1 MSIYSRVV
9 SVRTLVAALML
20 VAPVRMLSAQE
31 WSWNSERVARG
42 STSSIVIDSD
52 RNLQL
57 AYLTR
62 DAKVYYAMRPA
73 GASKWYSL
81 VVLDSTHANTNVYPK
96 LVVDKHDI
104 PHLCVSFG
112 ILEYVTLTNH
122 EWVKQQID
130 PGSGTISYHCSIA
143 VTPDGV
149 PHLGWYH
156 EFLPGGTQ
164 YSHFRHADLEDGVW
178 MVRSVDGGIAGKW
191 SSMVIDS
198 KGFPHASY
206 SQWVHGGDL
215 NYAEWDGERWKIST
229 VDSSQNASSYRGFD
243 NSLALWP
250 DGSAHISYFDARTLK
265 YAHQIDGKWKVEK
278 VAVVAPGHDVY
289 GGSTTLLRD
298 SHDNPHI
305 IYGDF
310 GAVKHAFWDGKQWQV
325 EIVVAGALQQYNNVD
340 ATIGPDDTL
349 YVSYPDPDDGYVKI
363 ATGKLAPASEVKK
376 VAAVEVKGT
385 NIDDPEPKDTEVK
398 K

>member
-1 MSIYSRVV
+1 MSMYSRGV
-9 SVRTLVAALML
+9 SVGRLVAELML

-130 PGSGTISYHCSIA
+130 PGSGTI
-143 VTPDGV
+143 
-149 PHLGWYH
+149 
-156 EFLPGGTQ
+156 
-164 YSHFRHADLEDGVW
+164 
-178 MVRSVDGGIAGKW
+178 
-191 SSMVIDS
+191 
-198 KGFPHASY
+198 
-206 SQWVHGGDL
+206 
-215 NYAEWDGERWKIST
+215 
-229 VDSSQNASSYRGFD
+229 
-243 NSLALWP
+243 
-250 DGSAHISYFDARTLK
+250 
-265 YAHQIDGKWKVEK
+265 
-278 VAVVAPGHDVY
+278 
-289 GGSTTLLRD
+289 
-298 SHDNPHI
+298 
-305 IYGDF
+305 
-310 GAVKHAFWDGKQWQV
+310 
-325 EIVVAGALQQYNNVD
+325 
-340 ATIGPDDTL
+340 
-349 YVSYPDPDDGYVKI
+349 
-363 ATGKLAPASEVKK
+363 
-376 VAAVEVKGT
+376 
-385 NIDDPEPKDTEVK
+385 
-398 K
+398 